1 MKNTEMIKVFNKMI
15 DNIKQVIDDPTNDHM
30 DQETIAVDMLDGIE
44 VFANGKWRTLG
55 ILMFDEDLDYR
66 VKPNTKT
73 LGNNLEIPLPLTRGQ
88 NLNTLKISVVR
99 SRVSED
105 VKVASE
111 EILNSLGLSMSDGIR
126 LFLNQLINNRTLP
139 FDLKPNAQTLESFN
153 SAVTVSETV
162 DSFFEDVFNG
172 TATKNPVE
180 DRDNKSL

>member
-1 MKNTEMIKVFNKMI
+1 M
-15 DNIKQVIDDPTNDHM
+15 
-30 DQETIAVDMLDGIE
+30 A
-44 VFANGKWRTLG
+44 
-55 ILMFDEDLDYR
+55 
-66 VKPNTKT
+66 
-73 LGNNLEIPLPLTRGQ
+73 RGQ